1 MLLLACGSAETTPPG
16 IHSAPRNVAAKAAL
30 WTVDCHGG
38 ADFADVRSAIATAA
52 SGDQITVAP
61 CSYYGSLDLEGK
73 TLEIR
78 GTDPSTTWIYA
89 SPGSSVLKVTHG
101 EGRKTTVQGMTL
113 AGGGGEG
120 EVAAIEVSFS
130 ALTLRD
136 VHVRDNVGFVTIY
149 GRSAHLL
156 IEDSV
161 VSNNQPTLGIVVL
174 ARRGEIVVQD
184 SSIECGVATAGY
196 QSEHGSALIDGAT
209 IDCPAGRSIEIFHAP
224 GRVQRSFLRGA
235 LYVENEG
242 SGDEATVVKGSVLAS
257 GASVV
262 NSDLVL
268 ENVVSTGGLSSTS
281 STLSLTATVVMGE
294 ACAITASGSSIST
307 SYAVFW
313 GHTTLACGFSD
324 PLTRDATSMAVDPQ
338 FVSAATEDFHLAA
351 DSPLANAGPSSAS
364 YTDPAGTRSDIG
376 VYGGHFSMG
385 GGW

>member
-1 MLLLACGSAETTPPG
+1 M
-16 IHSAPRNVAAKAAL
+16 PRNDADKAAS
-30 WTVDCHGG
+30 WSVDCHGG
-38 ADFADVRSAIATAA
+38 ADFADVRSAIAAA
-52 SGDQITVAP
+52 TSGDLIAVAP
-61 CSYYGSLDLEGK
+61 CAYYGSLDLEGK
-73 TLEIR
+73 TLELR
-78 GTDPSTTWIYA
+78 GTDPATTWIYA

-113 AGGGGEG
+113 TGGGGEG

-130 ALTLRD
+130 ALTLRN
-136 VHVRDNVGFVTIY
+136 VHVRGNVGFVTIY

-161 VSNNQPTLGIVVL
+161 VSDNQPTFGTVVQ

-184 SSIECGVATAGY
+184 SSIDCGIATVGY

-209 IDCPAGRSIEIFHAP
+209 IDCPAGRSIEIFHAQ
-224 GRVQRSFLRGA
+224 GRIQRSFLRGP

-281 STLSLTATVVMGE
+281 STLSLTATVVMAD
-294 ACAITASGSSIST
+294 ACAITASGGSIDT

-364 YTDPAGTRSDIG
+364 YSDPDGTRSDIG